1 MHEQFSDRA
10 RHAMALA
17 TREANRLQ
25 HDYIGPE
32 HILLGIV
39 AQGESV
45 AATVLRYMG
54 VDLKTLR
61 VELDRQI
68 EAGHAAPEIGRRPYN
83 PDTKAVI
90 EKAISEARKMGH
102 KYVGT
107 EHLLL
112 GLLHLDNA
120 IAARIL
126 LAHGLSLDRLR
137 EEVLATLQ
145 STTGPQQDVSSRT
158 FGEFEW
164 MHQQELAKAF
174 RSPAFW
180 HVLIMAVDSAN
191 RLGRGEIEAEHLLLA
206 MLRDPKNSVAM
217 LLAEKGVT
225 ADWVRQRLTSLA

>member
-45 AATVLRYMG
+45 AATVLRHMG

-61 VELDRQI
+61 KEMDRQI
-68 EAGHAAPEIGRRPYN
+68 AAGHAPAEIGRRPYN
-83 PDTKAVI
+83 PETKAVI
-90 EKAISEARKMGH
+90 EHAISEARRVDH
-102 KYVGT
+102 RYIGT

-112 GLLHLDNA
+112 GLLHLEEA

-137 EEVLATLQ
+137 EEVLAMLDAT
-145 STTGPQQDVSSRT
+145 SGPHHDVTTRT

-164 MHQQELAKAF
+164 IHQQELAKAF
-174 RSPAFW
+174 QSPAFW
-180 HVLIMAVDSAN
+180 HMLIMAVDCAN
-191 RLGRGEIEAEHLLLA
+191 RLGRGEITAEHLLLA
-206 MLRDPKNSVAM
+206 MLREPKNPVTR

-225 ADWVRQRLTSLA
+225 AEWFRERLTQP